1 MQTIGINVMNKAGMI
16 GIAVLII
23 IIASATYRFLEQRKQ
38 RMSDDNAPVKLYMV
52 EVVKK
57 QTLPAND
64 RRSREND
71 VNGPETVYYYQVTF
85 RLTTDSRNDLILRVD
100 KATYDNIEPEMKGRL
115 FMQGSRFVQFETDMP
130 DENSEK

>member
-1 MQTIGINVMNKAGMI
+1 MNVMNKAGMI

-71 VNGPETVYYYQVTF
+71 INGPETVYYYQVTF